1 MLTGNSL
8 FDTSTMYMVADR
20 RVLCDISR
28 EDKLLDGLLLLFCVH
43 YTYNY
48 DCKLQ
53 KNAML
58 FVEKATF
65 GADFHTK
72 MPISVMQVL
81 KSWDISLVYI
91 AWTWLNVS
99 CTYST

>member
-8 FDTSTMYMVADR
+8 FDTSTMYIVADR
-20 RVLCDISR
+20 RVLCDISW

-48 DCKLQ
+48 DYKLQ
-53 KNAML
+53 RNAML

-72 MPISVMQVL
+72 LPISVMQVFKIL
-81 KSWDISLVYI
+81 GH
-91 AWTWLNVS
+91 
-99 CTYST
+99 